1 MAQAA
6 LSVTV
11 DDRAGA
17 GSRVINGHKAIR
29 DAYRDETVAREYVD
43 NRFREPLGALLH
55 TRQVAAIRRLIE
67 QKRPSRVLEIAP
79 GPGRLTVD
87 VSRGID
93 GFLTMPVL
101 VEASAQMLAE
111 ARRRLAHT
119 ELRWRTLQG
128 DAFSLPFASAFD
140 LVYVF
145 RLIRHFRAD
154 ERAQLYAQIAKVLR
168 PGGRLVFDAVN
179 EMVSAPLR
187 ANAPDEYKHYDALMR
202 PDVLEAELAD
212 SGFEI
217 VSLEGVQR
225 SYPVLAR
232 IQTLVAPRSRALARA
247 AIELVDRF
255 GSGAP
260 LEWIVTCR
268 RR

>member
-1 MAQAA
+1 
-6 LSVTV
+6 
-11 DDRAGA
+11 
-17 GSRVINGHKAIR
+17 VINGRKAIR

-43 NRFREPLGALLH
+43 NRFREPLGAMLH
-55 TRQVAAIRRLIE
+55 ARQVAAIRRLME

-93 GFLTMPVL
+93 GFITMPVL

-111 ARRRLAHT
+111 ARRRLSRT
-119 ELRWRTLQG
+119 QLRWRTLQG
-128 DAFSLPFASAFD
+128 DAFSLPFTDAFD

-145 RLIRHFRAD
+145 RLIRHFRAA
-154 ERAQLYAQIAKVLR
+154 ERAQLYRQIAKVLR
-168 PGGRLVFDAVN
+168 PGGLLAFDAIN
-179 EMVSAPLR
+179 EIVSAPLR
-187 ANAPDEYKHYDALMR
+187 ANAPDEYRHYDALMR
-202 PDVLEAELAD
+202 PDVLEAELAEA
-212 SGFEI
+212 GLEI

-225 SYPVLAR
+225 SYPALAR
-232 IQTLVAPRSRALARA
+232 IQTLMAPRSRRVARL

-255 GSGAP
+255 SGGAP

-268 RR
+268 HR